1 MRHEAMAKKKKSVS
15 RKRSPKQLKHD
26 QCMRVQIPKQKKD
39 LLKSPKYRKLEP
51 RKLHQKAFGKAIQAC
66 KK

>member
-1 MRHEAMAKKKKSVS
+1 MAKKKKSVT

-26 QCMRVQIPKQKKD
+26 KCMSTQIPKQKKD
-39 LLKSPKYRKLEP
+39 LLKKPVNRKLAP
-51 RKLHQKAFGKAIQAC
+51 RKLHQKAFGNAIQAC